1 METLTKL
8 TSLGV
13 GRRSL
18 NREGAKRGHGIQ
30 ELVEIIEKCE
40 PQNTRGKMMMME
52 RLISE
57 WDSILVSHPEI
68 DKIISE
74 LCDGSITVREA
85 IEILVSS
92 IRDGGS

>member
-1 METLTKL
+1 MTIARLS
-8 TSLGV
+8 SL
-13 GRRSL
+13 
-18 NREGAKRGHGIQ
+18 AKEGHGIQ
-30 ELVEIIEKCE
+30 ELVETIEKCE

-92 IRDGGS
+92 VRDGVRKCHQMETTYS